1 MGQGFV
7 RARRPEQKRQRREA
21 ILAAARELALKSG
34 VRSVSL
40 GNVAAAVCLAK
51 SNVVR
56 YFGTREEIYL
66 ELTAECWSEWGEAL
80 AGRLAGV
87 DSAGKLVTAI
97 AETLEDRPLF
107 CDLLGNSA
115 TTLEHNVSAEAAGAF
130 KRRVKEVLGEVG
142 VAIERTGIGLTATEA
157 FEVAAAGT
165 IFAGALY
172 PAANPPAPLREV
184 YASDPELAA
193 MCPPFVPTLE
203 RALSALVA
211 GLPTLR

>member
-40 GNVAAAVCLAK
+40 GNVATAVCLAK
-51 SNVVR
+51 SNVIR

-66 ELTAECWSEWGEAL
+66 ELAAECWTEWGAAL
-80 AGRLAGV
+80 TGRLAGV
-87 DSAGKLVTAI
+87 NAADKLATAI
-97 AETLEDRPLF
+97 AETLEARPLF
-107 CDLLGNSA
+107 CDLLGHSA
-115 TTLEHNVSAEAAGAF
+115 TTLEHNVSVEAARAF
-130 KRRVKEVLGEVG
+130 KQRVRVVLGELG
-142 VAIERTGIGLTATEA
+142 EAIERTSVGLTAAEG

-165 IFAGALY
+165 IFAAALY
-172 PAANPPAPLREV
+172 PAANPPSTLLEV
-184 YASDPELAA
+184 YAQDPALKA

-203 RALSALVA
+203 RALFALMA
-211 GLPTLR
+211 GMPALR